1 MKTVLLDY
9 RNLKANTSELA
20 ICLGFFD
27 GVHLGHK
34 KLIEEARKATKG
46 TLGVLTFDNSVS
58 SFIKNNKSERVLTSL
73 DDRFKI
79 ISKLGVDFY
88 YVMHIDKDFLS
99 LSAEDFI
106 DLLKKMNVK
115 EVFVGSDYCFGKNRS
130 GDYRLLEK
138 HFKTTVVELL
148 NDNNEKISTQ
158 EIVSLIESGEIK
170 EANRLLGHNYMVSG
184 SVMQGKGIGR
194 KIGFP
199 TMNIKL
205 ATNYVYP
212 RFGVYKTIAY
222 LSNVPHIGIC
232 NVGVNPTVNG
242 KEVTIEVHLP
252 HYEKSTY
259 NESIS
264 LEFLDFIR
272 PEKKFDSLDELKA
285 QITKDI
291 KEVGYDIF

>member
-9 RNLKANTSELA
+9 KNLKANTNELA

-34 KLIEEARKATKG
+34 KLIEEARKSYKG
-46 TLGVLTFDNSVS
+46 ILGVLTFDKSVS

-88 YVMHIDKDFLS
+88 YVLHIDKDFLS

-115 EVFVGSDYCFGKNRS
+115 EVFVGSDYSFGKNRS
-130 GDYRLLEK
+130 GNHSLLAK

-148 NDNNEKISTQ
+148 NDKNEKISTQ
-158 EIVSLIESGEIK
+158 EIIGLIESGEIK
-170 EANRLLGHNYMVSG
+170 EANRLLGHNYMVCG
-184 SVMQGKGIGR
+184 SVAKGKGIGH

-222 LSNVPHIGIC
+222 ISNVPHVGIA

-242 KEVTIEVHLP
+242 KDVSIEVHLP
-252 HYEKSTY
+252 KYDKSVY

-264 LEFLDFIR
+264 LEFLEFVR
-272 PEKKFDSLDELKA
+272 PEMKFDSLDELKA
-285 QITKDI
+285 QITKDV

>member
-9 RNLKANTSELA
+9 RNLKANVNELA

-27 GVHLGHK
+27 GVHLGHQ
-34 KLIEEARKATKG
+34 KLIKEARKSCKG
-46 TLGVLTFDNSVS
+46 ILGVLTFDNSVS
-58 SFIKNNKSERVLTSL
+58 SFISNNKSEKVLTSL

-99 LSAEDFI
+99 LSAEEFI

-115 EVFVGSDYCFGKNRS
+115 EVFVGSDYSFGKNRS
-130 GDYRLLEK
+130 GDYHLLEK
-138 HFKTTVVELL
+138 HFRTTVVELL
-148 NDNNEKISTQ
+148 SDKNEKISTQ
-158 EIVSLIESGEIK
+158 EIISLIENGDMK
-170 EANRLLGHNYMVSG
+170 EANRLLGHNYMISG
-184 SVMQGKGIGR
+184 SVSKGRGIGHT
-194 KIGFP
+194 IGFP

-205 ATNYVYP
+205 TTNYVYP

-222 LSNVPHIGIC
+222 ISNIPHAGIA

-242 KEVTIEVHLP
+242 KKVSIEVHLP
-252 HYEKSTY
+252 QFEKSVY

-264 LEFLDFIR
+264 LEFLDFVR

-285 QITKDI
+285 QIDKDI